1 MNKNVLSFI
10 ACDSSYKDSKIVLF
24 GAPFDST
31 VSNKPG
37 SRFAPNAIRLESY
50 GLETYSPY
58 QDLDL
63 TLCKVF
69 DSGDL
74 ELPFGNA
81 KRALK
86 MIEDRTKKI
95 LLDNKIPF
103 LIGGEHLVTLG
114 QFEAIKKKYD
124 DVYIIHLDAHTDL
137 RDEYLGEKLSHATVI
152 KRCYDLVGD
161 NHIFQFGIRSGEKYE
176 FEFAKKHNYINKFNL
191 DTVDEIVNKLKG
203 KNVYLTIDLDVL
215 DPSCFPGTGTPE
227 AGGVTF
233 NELIKAIKLF
243 KQLNLVGL
251 DVVELAPDY
260 DLSRASTAIACKVIR
275 ELLLV
280 LGGNDNE

>member
-10 ACDSSYKDSKIVLF
+10 ACDSNYKDSKTVLF

-37 SRFAPNAIRLESY
+37 SRFAPNAIRLESF

-63 TLCKVF
+63 VDYKVF
-69 DSGDL
+69 DAGDI

-86 MIEDRTKKI
+86 MIKDKSKKI
-95 LLDNKIPF
+95 LNDNKIPF

-114 QFEAIKKKYD
+114 QFEAIKEKYD

-137 RDEYLGEKLSHATVI
+137 REDYLGEKLSHATVI

-161 NHIFQFGIRSGEKYE
+161 NHIFQFGIRSGEREE

-191 DTVDEIVNKLKG
+191 DTMDEIVEKLKG

-243 KQLNLVGL
+243 KDLNLVGL

-280 LGGNDNE
+280 LGV

>member
-1 MNKNVLSFI
+1 MNKNILNFI
-10 ACDSSYKDSKIVLF
+10 ACDSNYKDSKVVLL

-63 TLCKVF
+63 SDMKIF
-69 DSGDL
+69 DSGDI

-81 KRALK
+81 KKALK
-86 MIEDRTKKI
+86 MIKERSKKI

-114 QFEAIKKKYD
+114 QFEAVYEKYN
-124 DVYIIHLDAHTDL
+124 DVCIIHLDAHTDL
-137 RDEYLGEKLSHATVI
+137 REDYLGEKLSHATVI
-152 KRCYDLVGD
+152 RRCYDLVGD
-161 NHIFQFGIRSGEKYE
+161 NKIYQFGIRSGERYE
-176 FEFAKKHNYINKFNL
+176 FEFANKHNYINKYNL
-191 DTVDEIVNKLKG
+191 DTIDEITKKLKG

-215 DPSCFPGTGTPE
+215 DPSFFPGTGTPE
-227 AGGVTF
+227 AGGVSF
-233 NELIKAIKLF
+233 NELINAIRGF
-243 KQLNLVGL
+243 KDLNIVGL

-260 DLSRASTAIACKVIR
+260 DLSRISTAIACKIIR

-280 LGGNDNE
+280 LGD

>member
-1 MNKNVLSFI
+1 MNKNVLNFI
-10 ACDSSYKDSKIVLF
+10 ACDSNYKDSKIVLL

-63 TLCKVF
+63 CDMRIF
-69 DSGDL
+69 DSGDI

-81 KRALK
+81 KKALK
-86 MIEDRTKKI
+86 LIKERSKKI
-95 LLDNKIPF
+95 LSDNKIPF

-114 QFEAIKKKYD
+114 QFEAVYEKYN
-124 DVYIIHLDAHTDL
+124 DVCIIHLDAHTDL
-137 RDEYLGEKLSHATVI
+137 REDYLGEKLSHATVI
-152 KRCYDLVGD
+152 RRCYDLVGD
-161 NHIFQFGIRSGEKYE
+161 NKIYQFGIRSGERYE
-176 FEFAKKHNYINKFNL
+176 FEFANKHNYINKFNL
-191 DTVDEIVNKLKG
+191 DTIDEITKKLKG

-215 DPSCFPGTGTPE
+215 DPSFFPGTGTPE
-227 AGGVTF
+227 AGGVSF
-233 NELIKAIKLF
+233 NELINAIKVF
-243 KQLNLVGL
+243 KDLNIVGL

-260 DLSRASTAIACKVIR
+260 DLSRISTAIACKIIR

-280 LGGNDNE
+280 LGD

>member
-10 ACDSSYKDSKIVLF
+10 ACDSNYKDSKVVLL

-63 TLCKVF
+63 CDMRIF
-69 DSGDL
+69 DSGDI

-81 KRALK
+81 KKALK
-86 MIEDRTKKI
+86 MIKERSKKI
-95 LLDNKIPF
+95 LSDNKIPF

-114 QFEAIKKKYD
+114 QFEAVYEKYN
-124 DVYIIHLDAHTDL
+124 DVCIIHLDAHTDL
-137 RDEYLGEKLSHATVI
+137 RDDYLGEKLSHATVI
-152 KRCYDLVGD
+152 RRCYDLVGD
-161 NHIFQFGIRSGEKYE
+161 NKIYQFGIRSGERYE
-176 FEFAKKHNYINKFNL
+176 FEFANKHNYINKFNL
-191 DTVDEIVNKLKG
+191 DTIDEITKKLKG

-215 DPSCFPGTGTPE
+215 DPSFFPGTGTPE
-227 AGGVTF
+227 AGGVSF
-233 NELIKAIKLF
+233 NELINAIKGF
-243 KQLNLVGL
+243 KDLNIVGL

-260 DLSRASTAIACKVIR
+260 DLSRISTAIACKIIR

-280 LGGNDNE
+280 LGD

>member
-1 MNKNVLSFI
+1 MNKNVLNFI
-10 ACDSSYKDSKIVLF
+10 ACDSNYKDSKIVLL

-63 TLCKVF
+63 CDMRIF
-69 DSGDL
+69 DSGDI

-81 KRALK
+81 KKALK
-86 MIEDRTKKI
+86 LIKERSKKI
-95 LLDNKIPF
+95 LSDNKIPF

-114 QFEAIKKKYD
+114 QFEAVYEKYN
-124 DVYIIHLDAHTDL
+124 DVCIIHLDAHTDL
-137 RDEYLGEKLSHATVI
+137 REDYLGEKLSHATVI
-152 KRCYDLVGD
+152 RRCYDLVGD
-161 NHIFQFGIRSGEKYE
+161 NKIYQFGIRSGERYE
-176 FEFAKKHNYINKFNL
+176 FEFANKHNYINKFNL
-191 DTVDEIVNKLKG
+191 DTIDEITKKLKG

-215 DPSCFPGTGTPE
+215 DPSFFPGTGTPE
-227 AGGVTF
+227 AGGVSF
-233 NELIKAIKLF
+233 NELINAIRGF
-243 KQLNLVGL
+243 KDLNIVGL

-260 DLSRASTAIACKVIR
+260 DLSRISTAIACKIIR

-280 LGGNDNE
+280 LGD

>member
-1 MNKNVLSFI
+1 MNKNVLNFI
-10 ACDSSYKDSKIVLF
+10 ACDSNYKDSKIVLL

-63 TLCKVF
+63 CDMRIF
-69 DSGDL
+69 DSGDI

-81 KRALK
+81 KKALK
-86 MIEDRTKKI
+86 LIKERSKKI
-95 LLDNKIPF
+95 LSDNKIPF

-114 QFEAIKKKYD
+114 QFEAVYEKYN
-124 DVYIIHLDAHTDL
+124 DVCIIHLDAHTDL
-137 RDEYLGEKLSHATVI
+137 REDYLGEKLSHATVI
-152 KRCYDLVGD
+152 RRCYDLVGD
-161 NHIFQFGIRSGEKYE
+161 NKIYQFGIRSGERYE
-176 FEFAKKHNYINKFNL
+176 FEFANKHNYINKFNL
-191 DTVDEIVNKLKG
+191 DTIDEITKKLKG

-215 DPSCFPGTGTPE
+215 DPSFFPGTGTPE
-227 AGGVTF
+227 AGGVSF
-233 NELIKAIKLF
+233 NELINAIRVF
-243 KQLNLVGL
+243 KDLNIVGL

-260 DLSRASTAIACKVIR
+260 DLSRISTAIACKIIR

-280 LGGNDNE
+280 LGD